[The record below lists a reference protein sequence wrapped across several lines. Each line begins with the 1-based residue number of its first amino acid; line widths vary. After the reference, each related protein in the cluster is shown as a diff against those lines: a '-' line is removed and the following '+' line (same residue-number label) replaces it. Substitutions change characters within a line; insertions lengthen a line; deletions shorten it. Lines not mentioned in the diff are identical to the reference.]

1 MQRILIPAIF
11 LFSIFG
17 LGATVYS
24 QCPRMDKSIEKPLRI
39 SRGASTVVRDT
50 IRLCTS
56 HTYSFRAT
64 RGQRLSIKLTTG
76 NRTSLT
82 LLPPSGEALVDGELA
97 WSGKLNENGRY
108 EIQIGTDATAR
119 YTLEV
124 SIK

>member
-1 MQRILIPAIF
+1 MRKILIATIF
-11 LFSIFG
+11 FTVFG
-17 LGATVYS
+17 LAGSAYS
-24 QCPRMDKSIEKPLRI
+24 QCRTMDKNIEKPFRI
-39 SRGASTVVRDT
+39 TRGAASVRDT

-56 HTYSFRAT
+56 HTFKFRAT

-76 NRTSLT
+76 KKTSLT
-82 LLPPSGEALVDGELA
+82 LMQPSGEALVDG
-97 WSGKLNENGRY
+97 GLNWNGRLTESGEY